1 MPHAYPLAARAFG
14 ARNLPRL
21 ALKSDYGRWAYKS
34 VIIFCFSLYRV
45 RSSKLAYHCLRE
57 PIRVEFPFVIGG
69 STRAE
74 FRSSWNLY
82 GL

>member
-1 MPHAYPLAARAFG
+1 MPHAYPLAAGAFG

-21 ALKSDYGRWAYKS
+21 ALKSDYGPCAYKS
-34 VIIFCFSLYRV
+34 VIIFSFSLYRV
-45 RSSKLAYHCLRE
+45 RSSKLAYHFLRE

-69 STRAE
+69 SIRAE
-74 FRSSWNLY
+74 LRSSWNLY

>member
-21 ALKSDYGRWAYKS
+21 ALKSDHGRWAYKS

-45 RSSKLAYHCLRE
+45 RSLRE

-69 STRAE
+69 SIRAE